1 MRAQI
6 VEASM
11 ALFHQGGERAVSMR
25 ALARQLG
32 ISTMAL
38 YTYFPTKAHLM
49 HHIWAD
55 MLRLACAQGE
65 LAGAESPC
73 DWSRLDA
80 CLQGFLSYW
89 MDHPDHL
96 REILAAWQA
105 ETDGRG
111 YPPWF
116 GAQRVQLDLLLRPL
130 SGQAGQEEALLDV
143 CRDQVLS
150 QILGTQMLLLAR
162 ANESRAAQQGLI
174 ECATQAALAS
184 LRHRLGCQ
192 AAIAG

>member
-1 MRAQI
+1 
-6 VEASM
+6 
-11 ALFHQGGERAVSMR
+11 
-25 ALARQLG
+25 
-32 ISTMAL
+32 
-38 YTYFPTKAHLM
+38 
-49 HHIWAD
+49 
-55 MLRLACAQGE
+55 
-65 LAGAESPC
+65 
-73 DWSRLDA
+73 
-80 CLQGFLSYW
+80 

-162 ANESRAAQQGLI
+162 ARSRAAQQGLI